1 MLAEGVKQEKV
12 IEQLEGRL
20 VRAEKQKH
28 ETAIN
33 QIRSLKEKLFPGNGL
48 QERTDNFLNFYLKYG
63 PQFAAVLEEVVDPFA
78 EGFLVVR
85 DEG

>member
-1 MLAEGVKQEKV
+1 
-12 IEQLEGRL
+12 
-20 VRAEKQKH
+20 
-28 ETAIN
+28 
-33 QIRSLKEKLFPGNGL
+33 L

-63 PQFAAVLEEVVDPFA
+63 SQFGDVLKDVVDPFA